1 VLDAH
6 ERGEAYGLRL
16 PGTVIEPNVGSA
28 QRERCLNALALFE
41 DGHGRA

>member
-16 PGTVIEPNVGSA
+16 PGLVIDANVGPA
-28 QRERCLNALALFE
+28 QRERCLNTLALYE
-41 DGHGRA
+41 DGRGRG